1 MMGRKM
7 LLVKGELIGKRVR
20 IKECKDPS
28 WVGREGRIVDET
40 RNTFRIEENGKEKVI
55 AKDIAVFE
63 FKVGDRVYEIEG
75 SRLRYRPEDRIKKAR

>member
-1 MMGRKM
+1 M
-7 LLVKGELIGKRVR
+7 
-20 IKECKDPS
+20 
-28 WVGREGRIVDET
+28 DET